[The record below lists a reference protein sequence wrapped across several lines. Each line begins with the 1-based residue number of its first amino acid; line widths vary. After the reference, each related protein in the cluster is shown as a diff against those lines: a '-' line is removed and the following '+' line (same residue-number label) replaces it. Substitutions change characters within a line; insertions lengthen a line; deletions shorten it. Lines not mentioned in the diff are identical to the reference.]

1 LTARKIITTTP
12 SQSEKILRNPLIA
25 GGGIGATT
33 GLIAPYF
40 YGTISE
46 SLYQTEGLSDSF
58 NYILSNVPLF
68 TQISCTTGFAAG
80 VMMYPIL
87 HYPIYGIKH

>member
-1 LTARKIITTTP
+1 LELTARKIITTTP

-58 NYILSNVPLF
+58 NYLLSTF
-68 TQISCTTGFAAG
+68 
-80 VMMYPIL
+80 
-87 HYPIYGIKH
+87 HYSHKSVARLASQLES